1 MNKTKGDHTICAIIT
16 VAFCRYNEEMRSP
29 MNSKD
34 IAEIKPGDNQRGPQ
48 EDQYWLE
55 NSYMNQF
62 RKLQSIVDQF

>member
-1 MNKTKGDHTICAIIT
+1 
-16 VAFCRYNEEMRSP
+16 